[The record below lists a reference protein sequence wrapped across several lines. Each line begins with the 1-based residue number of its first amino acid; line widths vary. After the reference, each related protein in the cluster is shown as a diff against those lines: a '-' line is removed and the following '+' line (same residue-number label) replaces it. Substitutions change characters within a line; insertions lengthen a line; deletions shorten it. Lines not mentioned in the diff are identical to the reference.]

1 MFRVTELVEVEVMVT
16 EALHLAY
23 AVLLVFPML
32 KDPEIKKKKWIKFDD
47 FMNDKIRNVRCLK
60 LLITQ
65 HMRSTQ

>member
-1 MFRVTELVEVEVMVT
+1 MYGVTELVEVEVMVT

-23 AVLLVFPML
+23 AVLVFPML

-47 FMNDKIRNVRCLK
+47 FMNDRIRNVRCLK
-60 LLITQ
+60 LITQ